1 MQTNLFPCSGHI
13 SVHFPW
19 RPCKCKH
26 THTHP
31 MVSFCTPHRNSHLKF
46 QKFKS
51 PSRDSVIQSTYR
63 GPDFWNL
70 CWGGSTNSGHP
81 AWRSAQQ
88 WGDHLQFTPE
98 ALAGLDL
105 RASHQ
110 IRCRKGGKAEDPGR
124 APTPTAGKGKVSLGT
139 PGVLASSPTS
149 TTNFLPSP
157 AINLRPPA
165 NWSCD
170 LPKSN
175 ALERR

>member
-1 MQTNLFPCSGHI
+1 
-13 SVHFPW
+13 
-19 RPCKCKH
+19 
-26 THTHP
+26 